1 MKKIQINE
9 LFTNYLNDREK
20 GLEPLLEAIRRK
32 ALLKFKDE
40 DVTQDFLI
48 EMWTFLAELPED
60 EDRTGKPSFLA
71 LLNQILLW
79 RYIALKAQTPIE
91 EQLPEIPGVNGEPI
105 STQDTIDLLQFKE
118 VSWQELGRGRRIE
131 DVGYKKLDDEF
142 LQEVA
147 DMLLTGKTQD
157 QVAAAL
163 GIDREVLHRKILR
176 HIKKE
181 KKTPTDR
188 FWHFFYA
195 NYM

>member
-163 GIDREVLHRKILR
+163 GIDREVLHRKI
-176 HIKKE
+176 
-181 KKTPTDR
+181 
-188 FWHFFYA
+188 
-195 NYM
+195 